1 MMRRITK
8 VRLSRGHILQIKVP
22 PYIFPSLTKTL
33 VINDPVGNVS
43 YVCPSIHPVYNIPA
57 DDGASN
63 HTKQFTKAAITDEA
77 YRLTIITAQGM
88 AATAWKFLS
97 DDGFARDVKTEF
109 EEAKASRALDTL
121 PDVFNGHLC

>member
-1 MMRRITK
+1 MILKIMK
-8 VRLSRGHILQIKVP
+8 ALLSQGHTQRIKVLHLSCL
-22 PYIFPSLTKTL
+22 YIYQLANK
-33 VINDPVGNVS
+33 DPGNVS

-77 YRLTIITAQGM
+77 YKLTITTAQGM
-88 AATAWKFLS
+88 AATAWQMLS
-97 DDGFARDVKTEF
+97 NEEFALEVKAEF
-109 EEAKASRALDTL
+109 KISQALREKEMDTL